1 MENIIWIQNYQSPC
15 GELILGSLDGKL
27 CLCDWMDENRRA
39 LIDRRLQKVLHA
51 RYETGESEV
60 IVRAVTQLD
69 EYFAGKRTEFD
80 VPLLFAGPDFQKT
93 VWNALLNIPYGKTV
107 SYATLSQDLDKLK
120 AIRAVAAANGANS
133 ISIFAPCHRVIGSDH
148 SLTGYGGGLSAK
160 RFLLELESQPR
171 LML

>member
-69 EYFAGKRTEFD
+69 EYFAGRRTTFD
-80 VPLLFAGPDFQKT
+80 IPLLLVGTDFQKT
-93 VWNALLNIPYGKTV
+93 VWNELLNIPYGKTI
-107 SYATLSQDLDKLK
+107 SYAGLSQKLGNPK
-120 AIRAVAAANGANS
+120 AIRAIASANGANT
-133 ISIFAPCHRVIGSDH
+133 ISILIPCHRVIGSDRK
-148 SLTGYGGGLSAK
+148 LVGYGGGLPAK
-160 RFLLELESQPR
+160 KILLDLESSDR
-171 LML
+171 LF

>member
-69 EYFAGKRTEFD
+69 EYFAGF
-80 VPLLFAGPDFQKT
+80 
-93 VWNALLNIPYGKTV
+93 
-107 SYATLSQDLDKLK
+107 
-120 AIRAVAAANGANS
+120 
-133 ISIFAPCHRVIGSDH
+133 
-148 SLTGYGGGLSAK
+148 
-160 RFLLELESQPR
+160 
-171 LML
+171 

>member
-60 IVRAVTQLD
+60 IVRAVAQLD

-80 VPLLFAGPDFQKT
+80 VPLLFAGTDFQRT

-107 SYATLSQDLDKLK
+107 SYATL
-120 AIRAVAAANGANS
+120 
-133 ISIFAPCHRVIGSDH
+133 
-148 SLTGYGGGLSAK
+148 
-160 RFLLELESQPR
+160 
-171 LML
+171 